1 MHPTTNFETRNHA
14 PASTQRTTPGTRFTL
29 GTATCFALIGLL
41 LAGCYN
47 DPESRLAEIR
57 AIQAGGR
64 FDESI
69 KPLRVLLTAA
79 PDHPEANY
87 RLGLALVQTGRAS
100 LALWPLM
107 KSANSDEFGV
117 QAGLV
122 LTATLISQDSHEEA
136 IRAIN
141 RVLDRDPDNR
151 VALYGRAQALI
162 GAARPGEALEDAEH
176 ILKLKPGDAHGYAI
190 KMSSLLDLKRFDE
203 AEASQLELVRITQEG
218 TSVDKA
224 ARACGILARFYADQ
238 GDNDKS
244 QQTHET
250 CLEKYP
256 AHPMVRSWAS
266 SFYTITD
273 QADKAIAIWR
283 KAVDSNPED
292 FDLRATLA
300 DLLVANEAIEE
311 AEALMKS
318 TARLFDTA
326 RAYQKLSNIYQQN
339 GKPTEAREALQTALA
354 RIKNEPDVLRFTVGD
369 LFIEEGDLDSAE
381 EIANGLKEPSYR
393 HLLKG
398 AILLARNEPAEALR
412 RLDDALRL
420 WPNNARARYLAGVAA
435 QRSGNH
441 DRATTEFRESVR
453 ASETETDAS
462 LQLARIY
469 YTMGQFSTARQF
481 AARHIKNRPLEDP
494 EAHIIDARAA
504 VALGD
509 LEVAY
514 RVLDV
519 LQQTVF
525 AGDAI
530 AERATLLR
538 KHEGLLQ
545 AINMIEKSNLDLASS
560 KNLVALNTYIG
571 LLFEAGRNR
580 DAVAAARAHL
590 TENPES
596 AIAMETVGR
605 AYSLDGQTHEASTMI
620 DAAIAKDPQL
630 ASALEA
636 KAILTARTGDLDQ
649 ALAYFDEAA
658 GIELGNPDYAYS
670 AARLVRRQG
679 KIDDY
684 IARLRKIAKRQPGH
698 IDASNDLAWHL
709 ANTDGDL
716 DLALTLASRASSRRP
731 DAQTLDTLGWVQY
744 KRGSHAEAIESFN
757 KALELQPGSAS
768 IHYHLGL
775 ALAKVGSNEQA
786 RAALE
791 QAIGGSMF
799 PELDDAELDDAKAEL
814 ARLGNSS

>member
-1 MHPTTNFETRNHA
+1 MHRTTHFETQDRA
-14 PASTQRTTPGTRFTL
+14 PAANRKPTPGTRFTL
-29 GTATCFALIGLL
+29 GTATCLALIGLL

-69 KPLRVLLTAA
+69 KPLRVLLTAV

-117 QAGLV
+117 QAGLI

-176 ILKLKPGDAHGYAI
+176 ILQLKPGDAHGYAI
-190 KMSSLLDLKRFDE
+190 KMSSLIDLKRFDE

-244 QQTHET
+244 QRTHET

-266 SFYTITD
+266 GFYTITD

-292 FDLRATLA
+292 FDLRSTLA
-300 DLLVANEAIEE
+300 DLLAAHDAIDE
-311 AEALMKS
+311 AEALMIT

-326 RAYQKLSNIYQQN
+326 RAYQKLSIIYQEN
-339 GKPTEAREALQTALA
+339 GKPKLAREALQTALA
-354 RIKNEPDVLRFTVGD
+354 RTKHEPDVLRFTVGD

-441 DRATTEFRESVR
+441 DRATIEFRESVR

-469 YTMGQFSTARQF
+469 FTMGQFSTARQF
-481 AARHIKNRPLEDP
+481 AARHIKNRPLDNL

-504 VALGD
+504 DALGD
-509 LEVAY
+509 LDAAY
-514 RVLDV
+514 RVLDA
-519 LQQTVF
+519 LEQTVF

-538 KHEGLLQ
+538 KHEGLAA
-545 AINMIEKSNLDLASS
+545 AIEVIEKSELDLASS

-571 LLFEAGRNR
+571 LLFEAGRSS
-580 DAVAAARAHL
+580 DAVAAARSHL
-590 TENPES
+590 DGNPES
-596 AIAMETVGR
+596 ASAMETMGR
-605 AYSLDGQTHEASTMI
+605 VFSLAGQAAQASEFI
-620 DAAIAKDPQL
+620 DAAIAVDSQL

-636 KAILTARTGDLDQ
+636 KGILTAGTGDLDQ
-649 ALAYFDEAA
+649 ALGYLDEAA
-658 GIELGNPDYAYS
+658 SIDLGNPDYAFS
-670 AARLVRRQG
+670 AARLVQSQG
-679 KIDDY
+679 KIEDY
-684 IARLRKIAKRQPGH
+684 VARLRKIAKRHPGH
-698 IDASNDLAWHL
+698 VSASNDLAWHL
-709 ANTDGDL
+709 ADTDSDL
-716 DLALTLASRASSRRP
+716 DLALTLANRASNMQP

-744 KRGSHAEAIESFN
+744 KRGAHAQAIESFN
-757 KALELQPGSAS
+757 KALALQPDSAS
-768 IHYHLGL
+768 IRFRLGL
-775 ALAKVGSNEQA
+775 ALAKAGSNDQA

-791 QAIGGSMF
+791 RAIGGSVF
-799 PELDDAELDDAKAEL
+799 PELDDAKAEL
-814 ARLGNSS
+814 ARLGNAS